1 VRADIAAVLIPH
13 ARSLPVTLVRPHPD
27 PATFRDLARP
37 GHVIPVWLELPF
49 DTRTAVT
56 AYAALRRPP
65 FGFLLESVIGG
76 ERWARWTFLGS
87 EPAEAWRLDDDRI
100 SRWRPEEGWTAEG
113 ATEDPFADFA
123 AWIGR
128 WQPVEVPG
136 LPRFWGGAVGFF
148 GYDTVRWL
156 ERLPDAP
163 PRDVAC
169 PDACF
174 LLTDRVLIVDNLFD
188 RALAL
193 KAVRID
199 AGGPPADR
207 LYEDAVAELE
217 DWTERLNAPP
227 QLPTFPLETAE
238 EVDWRSNRS
247 RSDFEAAVRR
257 VREYIRAGDA
267 YQVVVSQRL
276 EAPMEGDPFLAYRVL
291 RTLNPSPYLY
301 FLELGDVR
309 LIGSSPELLVRVED
323 GAVTVRPIAGTRPRG
338 ASPAEDEALA
348 DELLADEKERS
359 EHLMLL
365 DLGRNDVSAVARPGT
380 VRVPDFMVIE
390 KYSHVIHMVSEVA
403 GRLEEGRS
411 ALDAFRSCFPAG
423 TLSGAPKVR
432 AMEIIDELEPTRRGP
447 YGGAAGYVSFG
458 AESLDMAI
466 AIRTILQAEGRAY
479 VQAGAGIVHDS
490 VPEREWEE
498 TLAKARALLRTLALG
513 RPSGDSVDGTSDR
526 NTV

>member
-1 VRADIAAVLIPH
+1 M
-13 ARSLPVTLVRPHPD
+13 TLVRPHPD

-193 KAVRID
+193 KAVRD
-199 AGGPPADR
+199 RRRWAAARAPLRGGGRGAGG
-207 LYEDAVAELE
+207 L
-217 DWTERLNAPP
+217 
-227 QLPTFPLETAE
+227 
-238 EVDWRSNRS
+238 
-247 RSDFEAAVRR
+247 
-257 VREYIRAGDA
+257 
-267 YQVVVSQRL
+267 
-276 EAPMEGDPFLAYRVL
+276 
-291 RTLNPSPYLY
+291 
-301 FLELGDVR
+301 
-309 LIGSSPELLVRVED
+309 
-323 GAVTVRPIAGTRPRG
+323 
-338 ASPAEDEALA
+338 
-348 DELLADEKERS
+348 
-359 EHLMLL
+359 
-365 DLGRNDVSAVARPGT
+365 
-380 VRVPDFMVIE
+380 
-390 KYSHVIHMVSEVA
+390 
-403 GRLEEGRS
+403 
-411 ALDAFRSCFPAG
+411 
-423 TLSGAPKVR
+423 
-432 AMEIIDELEPTRRGP
+432 
-447 YGGAAGYVSFG
+447 GGAA
-458 AESLDMAI
+458 
-466 AIRTILQAEGRAY
+466 RTRRLPLPGLS
-479 VQAGAGIVHDS
+479 AGH
-490 VPEREWEE
+490 REEVE
-498 TLAKARALLRTLALG
+498 LALQ
-513 RPSGDSVDGTSDR
+513 PL
-526 NTV
+526 